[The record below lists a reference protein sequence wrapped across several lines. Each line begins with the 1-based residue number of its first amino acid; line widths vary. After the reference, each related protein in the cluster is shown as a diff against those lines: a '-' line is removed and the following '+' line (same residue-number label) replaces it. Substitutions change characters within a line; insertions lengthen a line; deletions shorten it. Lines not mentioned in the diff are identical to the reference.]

1 MNKKALKKQH
11 IYIFSIFLNPYDL
24 ITMISIQQKVF
35 KIIYLQLLRIIK
47 IYFCVLLFTFTN
59 AIY

>member
-1 MNKKALKKQH
+1 MHVKVVTHVMNKKALKKQH

-35 KIIYLQLLRIIK
+35 KIIY
-47 IYFCVLLFTFTN
+47 
-59 AIY
+59 